1 MFEGLLAE
9 VRRDTDSILDRDPAA
24 RSRIETM
31 LTYPGLHAVW
41 AYRVAHRLWGQDH
54 RLVARL
60 VSSGARRIT
69 GVDIHPAATLG
80 QGLFIDHAVGVVI
93 GETAEVGEDVTI
105 YQGVT
110 LGGTSLERGKRH
122 PTVGD
127 RVVIGAG
134 AKVLG
139 PLLVGDDARIGA
151 NSVVVRDVPAGS
163 VVVGVPGQI
172 IARTVSASSGPP
184 TLNDQPISAD
194 PVSASL
200 ASLMRRLELLERQV
214 GADEV
219 EMVGPGADGN
229 WRGEDFSI

>member
-1 MFEGLLAE
+1 
-9 VRRDTDSILDRDPAA
+9 
-24 RSRIETM
+24 M

>member
-1 MFEGLLAE
+1 
-9 VRRDTDSILDRDPAA
+9 
-24 RSRIETM
+24 M

-110 LGGTSLERGKRH
+110 LGGTSLEKGKRH
-122 PTVGD
+122 PTIGD
-127 RVVIGAG
+127 RVVVGAG

-139 PLLVGDDARIGA
+139 PIVIGADARVGA
-151 NSVVVRDVPAGS
+151 NSVVVRDVPPGA

-172 IARTVSASSGPP
+172 ISRGEAGASDSAYD
-184 TLNDQPISAD
+184 DQKLFLD
-194 PVSASL
+194 PVARSL
-200 ASLMRRLELLERQV
+200 ESIMTRLDELERKSGQEAV
-214 GADEV
+214 AGVRPSAEGIWHGD
-219 EMVGPGADGN
+219 
-229 WRGEDFSI
+229 DFSI